1 MATETL
7 NLNAPGV
14 PATTQDAAPSTA
26 VNPGATKTVAFKPSM
41 PQWLAGTGPGEMIA
55 DMLRQPSVRKV
66 LPFFV
71 IFMLLVS
78 VAVFFTSLKPTP
90 YRPLTLMLNDADKQ
104 VAMEALKAAD
114 FKPEVDQN
122 SGQISV
128 PTAKFQEARILLAS
142 KGLPRSEPSG
152 MDNLKD
158 MPAMTT
164 SQFMEQVRYNNAM
177 EQELART
184 ISQIGGIKSARVH
197 LAAPKQSV
205 FVRDRVPTKASVI
218 ITRQPGRTISAA
230 NVQAIIQLVS
240 SSVPYLAPENVSVV
254 DNYGSLMNEML
265 NEQPLGLTAQ
275 QLTQKQQM
283 EDLYR
288 QRLIQLLAPIVGE
301 SNVTAQVSMTLDFTQ
316 TEVTVEDFDSQ
327 DKGPKTRSELFVEDR
342 NTFRDAVGIPGSLS
356 NTPPEPNNPQAT
368 TQTNADPLKGV
379 SEKGVQVTARST
391 KNYELDR
398 SVRHTKN
405 AMGVITRIGVGVLLN
420 ERPIPAG
427 MKVEKPAD
435 GAAPATSIPY
445 TAEEI
450 ERLNQLVR
458 GAVGFNEQRG
468 DVVTVVATKFEPQID
483 PNAVPW
489 YMDEQYQTMVNAG
502 VVATIFLIIF
512 MGVIRPMIKR
522 MLRPPLDPAAIAAA
536 AAEAASLEAKMA
548 LEVATAESAAAQ
560 LAVKTARNAH
570 EAEVGRISTEA
581 VLAAQQAARLASQA
595 RSAADAKAEAEA
607 LAAEM
612 ARRLAAEE
620 AERRNTE
627 EARLR
632 AEIEAAQI
640 ALREAEERARIEA
653 EAAAERARQEAEAQR
668 VAEAAGEDI
677 EMEEGET
684 LEQVKARMASMKP
697 KKQTI
702 PADLLNTANSYDD
715 KVALIRMIVSED
727 STRVAG
733 VLKGLIDPPA

>member
-7 NLNAPGV
+7 NPNPMALASAGANEANAPATSSANA
-14 PATTQDAAPSTA
+14 PAATGSRMPSWLQAKDGPAAL
-26 VNPGATKTVAFKPSM
+26 VA
-41 PQWLAGTGPGEMIA
+41 
-55 DMLRQPSVRKV
+55 DVLRQPSVRKA
-66 LPFFV
+66 LPFIV

-90 YRPLTLMLNDADKQ
+90 YRPLVMMLSDTDKQ
-104 VAMEALKAAD
+104 AAVEALKAAD
-114 FKPEVDQN
+114 FRPEIDQA

-128 PTAKFQEARILLAS
+128 PTARFQEARMLLAS
-142 KGLPRSEPSG
+142 KGLPRAEASG

-184 ISQIGGIKSARVH
+184 IEQIAGIRKARVH

-205 FVRDRVPTKASVI
+205 FVRDRAPTKASVI
-218 ITRQPGRTISAA
+218 ITRQPGRTVAPS
-230 NVQAIIQLVS
+230 NVQAIIQLVA

-254 DNYGSLMNEML
+254 DNYGSLMNDML
-265 NEQPLGLTAQ
+265 TEQPLGLTAQ

-301 SNVTAQVSMTLDFTQ
+301 ANVTAQVSMTLDFTQ
-316 TEVTVEDFDSQ
+316 TEITTEDFDAQ

-342 NTFRDAVGIPGSLS
+342 NTFRDAVGIPGSLA
-356 NTPPEPNNPQAT
+356 NTPPEPVNPQAT

-398 SVRHTKN
+398 SVRHTKA
-405 AMGVITRIGVGVLLN
+405 AMGNITRLGVGVLLN

-435 GAAPATSIPY
+435 GAPPQTSIPY
-445 TAEEI
+445 SQEELD
-450 ERLNQLVR
+450 RLNQLVK
-458 GAVGFNEQRG
+458 GAVGFNENRG
-468 DVVTVVATKFEPQID
+468 DVVTVVATKFEPQVD

-489 YMDEQYQTMVNAG
+489 YLDENYQSLVNAG
-502 VVATIFLIIF
+502 VIGSIFLF
-512 MGVIRPMIKR
+512 VLLGVVRPLVKR
-522 MLRPPLDPAAIAAA
+522 LVKPPVDPAAIAAA
-536 AAEAASLEAKMA
+536 ATEAANQEAKMA
-548 LEVATAESAAAQ
+548 IEVATAESVAAQ
-560 LAVKTARNAH
+560 NSARALREAH
-570 EAEVGRISTEA
+570 EKEMARISEEA
-581 VLAAQQAARLASQA
+581 RRAAEAAARLAEGV
-595 RSAADAKAEAEA
+595 RTGDSAG
-607 LAAEM
+607 
-612 ARRLAAEE
+612 
-620 AERRNTE
+620 
-627 EARLR
+627 
-632 AEIEAAQI
+632 
-640 ALREAEERARIEA
+640 
-653 EAAAERARQEAEAQR
+653 QEVQ
-668 VAEAAGEDI
+668 V
-677 EMEEGET
+677 EEGES
-684 LEQVKARMASMKP
+684 LEDVKARMASLKP

-715 KVALIRMIVSED
+715 KVALIRMIVAED

-733 VLKGLIDPPA
+733 VLKSLIRPDA

>member
-7 NLNAPGV
+7 NPNPMALASAGANEANP
-14 PATTQDAAPSTA
+14 PAAATGAAPTPASNRMPSWLQA
-26 VNPGATKTVAFKPSM
+26 KEGPAALVA
-41 PQWLAGTGPGEMIA
+41 
-55 DMLRQPSVRKV
+55 DVLRQPSVRKA
-66 LPFFV
+66 LPFIV

-90 YRPLTLMLNDADKQ
+90 YRPLVMMLSDTDKQ
-104 VAMEALKAAD
+104 AAVEALKAGD
-114 FKPEVDQN
+114 FKPEIDQA

-128 PTAKFQEARILLAS
+128 PTARYQEARMLLAS
-142 KGLPRSEPSG
+142 KGLPRAEASG

-164 SQFMEQVRYNNAM
+164 SQFMEQVRYNSAM

-184 ISQIGGIKSARVH
+184 IEQIAGIRKARVH

-205 FVRDRVPTKASVI
+205 FVRDRAPTKASVI
-218 ITRQPGRTISAA
+218 ITRQPGRTVAPS
-230 NVQAIIQLVS
+230 NVQAIIQLVA

-254 DNYGSLMNEML
+254 DNYGSLMNDML
-265 NEQPLGLTAQ
+265 TEQPLGLTSQ

-301 SNVTAQVSMTLDFTQ
+301 NNVTAQVSMTLDFTQ
-316 TEVTVEDFDSQ
+316 TEITTEDFDAQ

-356 NTPPEPNNPQAT
+356 NTPPEPVNPQAT

-398 SVRHTKN
+398 SVRHTKA
-405 AMGVITRIGVGVLLN
+405 AMGNITRLGVGVLLN

-427 MKVEKPAD
+427 MKVDKPAD
-435 GAAPATSIPY
+435 GAPPQTSIPY
-445 TAEEI
+445 TQEELD
-450 ERLNQLVR
+450 RLNQLVK
-458 GAVGFNEQRG
+458 GAVGFNESRG
-468 DVVTVVATKFEPQID
+468 DVVTVVATKFEPQVD

-489 YMDEQYQTMVNAG
+489 YLDENYQSLVNAG
-502 VVATIFLIIF
+502 VIGSIFLFVLI
-512 MGVIRPMIKR
+512 GVVRPLVKR
-522 MLRPPLDPAAIAAA
+522 LTKPPVDPAAIAAA
-536 AAEAASLEAKMA
+536 ATEAANQEAKMA
-548 LEVATAESAAAQ
+548 IEVATAESVAAQ
-560 LAVKTARNAH
+560 NSARALREAH
-570 EAEVGRISTEA
+570 EQEMARISEEA
-581 VLAAQQAARLASQA
+581 RRAAEAAARLA
-595 RSAADAKAEAEA
+595 
-607 LAAEM
+607 
-612 ARRLAAEE
+612 
-620 AERRNTE
+620 E
-627 EARLR
+627 EARV
-632 AEIEAAQI
+632 AAQNRGPGGDD
-640 ALREAEERARIEA
+640 AG
-653 EAAAERARQEAEAQR
+653 QEIQ
-668 VAEAAGEDI
+668 V
-677 EMEEGET
+677 EEGES
-684 LEQVKARMASMKP
+684 LEDVKARMASLKP

-715 KVALIRMIVSED
+715 KVALIRMIVAED

-733 VLKGLIDPPA
+733 VLKSLIRPDA